1 MAILRI
7 HGKLARFF
15 VQIGGAGTLYQLGTI
30 SSMDIPRTADRAD
43 ATAFGD
49 SNKVSTKGFDD
60 GDITF
65 EGWYDANDTVLAA
78 AKASATS
85 SNFFAYPNY
94 AADKTRFYMVPG
106 DMDYGYRAEIGGTQ
120 RITNGHVYAT
130 DSATDNL

>member
-1 MAILRI
+1 MAALRI

-15 VQIGGAGTLYQLGTI
+15 VQIGGAGTLYQLATI
-30 SSMDIPRTADRAD
+30 SSMDIPRTNERSD

-49 SNKVSTKGFDD
+49 SNKVSTKGFPD

-65 EGWYDANDTVLAA
+65 NGWYDANDTVLAA

-94 AADKTRFYMVPG
+94 DADKTRYYMVPG
-106 DMDYGYRAEIGGTQ
+106 DMDYGYHADVNGTQ
-120 RITNGHVYAT
+120 TITNGRVYAT
-130 DSATDNL
+130 ASASDAL